1 MRISLPKN
9 ADGCS
14 IFINSSV
21 LWSLCS
27 LGLRPSSVSQNWRS
41 TQISHGREFSRKY
54 RLRPNPTFIVQYLE
68 KIIRPR
74 TRTVHIGVRR
84 YTYNVVGTEYQ
95 YGRPPRS
102 MHELVAGLG
111 FIQLTPVRDIK
122 DIGFLLSVQIAM

>member
-1 MRISLPKN
+1 MVTVVT
-9 ADGCS
+9 G
-14 IFINSSV
+14 SSQY
-21 LWSLCS
+21 L
-27 LGLRPSSVSQNWRS
+27 RS